1 MPTSMEDRDVD
12 ALMRTV
18 AELAAVRPVEQLRH
32 DTVSLITGLIRSN
45 LVAWNEVDLTTGT
58 LEGVMLP
65 DREFSGGREAWA
77 AHVGSHPVISFYE
90 ATRDGRPYT
99 ISDFLDEDEYHQ
111 TGIYQHFYRHLGAE
125 DQLSFVL
132 PHPELVVGIA
142 LNREKRDFST
152 RDRQV
157 ANLLRPVLV
166 QAYRNAVAHDRSQ
179 LLLEHLNSRLEA
191 DGEGLVV
198 CDRHGRV
205 LERTPGAEGL
215 VARWFGPTDRS
226 ALPAIVVDWLGNRRE
241 PGPPWPL
248 IIERDGTRLVVRR
261 LPSREG
267 AGTAL
272 LMSETPTG
280 RAREALVHVGLT
292 RRQAEVVAVMA
303 EGASNASIANSLGI
317 SFRTVD
323 KHLQRAFDK
332 LGVENRTAAAN
343 LVRQLER
350 QG

>member
-1 MPTSMEDRDVD
+1 MTSHLEDRDVD

-18 AELAAVRPVEQLRH
+18 AELAAVRSVDQLRH
-32 DTVSLITGLIRSN
+32 DTVELVPRLVRSF
-45 LVAWNEVDLTTGT
+45 LSSWNEVDLAGGT
-58 LEGVMLP
+58 IEAVMDP
-65 DREFSGGREAWA
+65 YHDFPGAHEAWA
-77 AHVGSHPVISFYE
+77 AHVGSHPVISHYQ
-90 ATRDGRPYT
+90 ATKDGRPYA
-99 ISDFLDEDEYHQ
+99 ISDFLDEDRFHQ

-142 LNREKRDFST
+142 LNREKRDFSP

-198 CDRHGRV
+198 CDRHCRV
-205 LERTPGAEGL
+205 IERTPGAQVL
-215 VARWFGPTDRS
+215 LQRWFGSADRS
-226 ALPAIVVDWLGNRRE
+226 VLPATLVHWLDNRRE

-248 IIERDGTRLVVRR
+248 TIEVDVARLVVRR
-261 LPSREG
+261 LPGRDG
-267 AGTAL
+267 ATTAL

-280 RAREALVHVGLT
+280 RARAALVRVGLT
-292 RRQAEVVAVMA
+292 HREAQVVAVMA
-303 EGASNASIANSLGI
+303 EGASNASIADSLGI